1 MMTPSFWGVFSQFK
15 RNGATQSSYIFVSGQ
30 NGHHNITD
38 ILRIKSWI
46 MQILNSRIIYY
57 TILLCQIHIVTC
69 TQSHT
74 QSRTN
79 IVTRT
84 MTRIQSHTQATP
96 PPTHTHTYAKEH
108 TYGVKYTYVPKHQY
122 CKPYANCQNNL
133 SPKLWIAYLVV
144 QLRFNIFNLCL
155 ALGSR

>member
-84 MTRIQSHTQATP
+84 MTRIQSHTQATTPP
-96 PPTHTHTYAKEH
+96 PPTHTHIRKGTYIRSEIYIRTQAPVLQTVCE
-108 TYGVKYTYVPKHQY
+108 
-122 CKPYANCQNNL
+122 L
-133 SPKLWIAYLVV
+133 SKQPVTQV
-144 QLRFNIFNLCL
+144 MDCL
-155 ALGSR
+155 PCSSAALQHF